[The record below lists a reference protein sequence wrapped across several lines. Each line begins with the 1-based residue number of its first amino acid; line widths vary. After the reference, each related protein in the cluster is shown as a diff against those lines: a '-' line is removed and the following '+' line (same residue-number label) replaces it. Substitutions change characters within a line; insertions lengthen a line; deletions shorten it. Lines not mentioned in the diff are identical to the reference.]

1 VHRFFIPPEWI
12 HQEKVVITGKLV
24 HQLRNVLR
32 LSGGDHIVV
41 LDNTGWEYEVALKV
55 VARGYVE
62 GVVRGKRS
70 IGEPSMK
77 VNLYQALLKGNKFEF
92 ILQKCTELGVSGFVP
107 ILCER
112 CVVGHPKVKRV
123 ERWHRIISE
132 AAEQSR
138 RGKLPILEPAL
149 TFQQACRSAMGFS
162 LLSWEGEKALG
173 LRSALRSE
181 IYRQRIISARNPLS
195 VNLFIGP
202 EGGFSYSEVEFAQN
216 CGILPVSLGS
226 RVLRAGTAGLVA
238 ATAILY
244 ECGDLDPPIS
254 SASA

>member
-70 IGEPSMK
+70 VGEPSIK

-138 RGKLPILEPAL
+138 RGKLPTLEPAL

-162 LLSWEGEKALG
+162 LLSWVCDLRYEARFIDKG
-173 LRSALRSE
+173 LYQQEIHCRLTSSSALREGSL
-181 IYRQRIISARNPLS
+181 ILRWNLPRIVAFFPLAW
-195 VNLFIGP
+195 GA
-202 EGGFSYSEVEFAQN
+202 GC
-216 CGILPVSLGS
+216 CG
-226 RVLRAGTAGLVA
+226 RVLQA
-238 ATAILY
+238 
-244 ECGDLDPPIS
+244 
-254 SASA
+254 